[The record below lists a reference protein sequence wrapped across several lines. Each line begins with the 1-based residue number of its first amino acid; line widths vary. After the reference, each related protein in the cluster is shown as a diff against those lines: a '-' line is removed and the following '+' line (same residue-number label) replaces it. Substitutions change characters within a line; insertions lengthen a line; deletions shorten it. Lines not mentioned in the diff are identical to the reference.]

1 MSSLLPQIQFLK
13 CYHFAK
19 YAKYTEERFSM
30 AIFKNEIPILEFD
43 TEQKAVIM
51 PGHHSDYNFP
61 QKAVMLFMET
71 EIDNFVTANEC
82 EIVGKFVSVTKEF
95 YVYRTKINNRDIVFV
110 QAPLGGAGA
119 VQIMEQLIAG
129 GVEEII
135 AAGCCGALVEDTEG
149 SFFVPTAA
157 LRQEGTSYHYLPP
170 SREIELDSAP
180 IKAICKVLENAELS
194 YKTCK
199 TWTTDGFYRET
210 KEMVQYRKSEGYSV
224 VEMECAS
231 MAACAKMRG
240 IIFGQVLFTADSLA
254 NVDAYNIRNW
264 GNDSFSA
271 AMRIAMEAIT
281 KL

>member
-1 MSSLLPQIQFLK
+1 
-13 CYHFAK
+13 
-19 YAKYTEERFSM
+19 M
-30 AIFKNEIPILEFD
+30 AILKNEIPILEFD

-51 PGHHSDYNFP
+51 PGHHTDYQFP
-61 QKAVMLFMET
+61 IKAVMLFMGP
-71 EIDNFVTANEC
+71 EIDEFVAENQC
-82 EIVGKFVSVTKEF
+82 EVVGKFVSVTKEF
-95 YVYRTKINNRDIVFV
+95 CVYKTQIHSVDIVFV

-129 GVEEII
+129 GVKEII

-149 SFFVPTAA
+149 SFYIPMAA

-170 SREIELDSAP
+170 SREIELDAGP
-180 IKAICKVLENAELS
+180 IKAICKVLEHAGLS
-194 YKTCK
+194 YKVCK

-240 IIFGQVLFTADSLA
+240 ALFGQLLFTTDSLA
-254 NVDAYNIRNW
+254 NVEAHDIRNW
-264 GNDSFSA
+264 GNDFFAA
-271 AMRIAMEAIT
+271 AMRIAMEAICMPIEV
-281 KL
+281 

>member
-1 MSSLLPQIQFLK
+1 
-13 CYHFAK
+13 
-19 YAKYTEERFSM
+19 M
-30 AIFKNEIPILEFD
+30 AISKNQIPILEFD
-43 TEQKAVIM
+43 TEQTAVIM
-51 PGHHSDYNFP
+51 PGHHSDYSFP
-61 QKAVMLFMET
+61 HKAVMLFMEP
-71 EIDNFVTANEC
+71 EIDDFVAENEC
-82 EIVGKFVSVTKEF
+82 EVVGKFISVTKEF
-95 YVYRTKINNRDIVFV
+95 YVYKTKIHNVDIAFV

-149 SFFVPTAA
+149 SFFIPAAA

-170 SREIELDSAP
+170 SREIELDPEP
-180 IKAICKVLENAELS
+180 IKAICKVLENAGLS
-194 YKTCK
+194 YKICK

-210 KEMVQYRKSEGYSV
+210 KEMVRYRKSEGYSV

-240 IIFGQVLFTADSLA
+240 VLFGQVLFTADSLE
-254 NVDAYNIRNW
+254 NVDAHDIRNW
-264 GNDSFSA
+264 GNDFFAA

-281 KL
+281 QV

>member
-1 MSSLLPQIQFLK
+1 
-13 CYHFAK
+13 
-19 YAKYTEERFSM
+19 M
-30 AIFKNEIPILEFD
+30 AVFKNQIPILEFD
-43 TEQKAVIM
+43 SEQNAVII

-61 QKAVMLFMET
+61 RKAVMLFMEP
-71 EIDNFVTANEC
+71 EINDFVAKNQC
-82 EIVGKFVSVTKEF
+82 EVVGKFVSVTKEF
-95 YVYRTKINNRDIVFV
+95 WVYKTQINGSDIAFV

-149 SFFVPTAA
+149 SFFVPVAA

-170 SREIELDSAP
+170 SREIELDAVP
-180 IKAICKVLENAELS
+180 INAICKVLENAGLN

-210 KEMVQYRKSEGYSV
+210 KEMVTYRKSEGYSV

-240 IIFGQVLFTADSLA
+240 ILFGQVLFTADSLA
-254 NVDAYNIRNW
+254 DVDAHDIRNW
-264 GNDSFSA
+264 GNDFFVT
-271 AMRIAMEAIT
+271 AMKIAMEAVT
-281 KL
+281 EV